1 MNANNKNTK
10 IRWIVLILVVICT
23 SISFFLLCNPHI
35 SSKLTNFFT
44 DNVFNTKGIQIK
56 QEKTNFS
63 ESNAY
68 ADYSDTTDQ
77 EFANFIKYDEFGI
90 KQNILYSSASPINS
104 YSERSNIA
112 DKYIKDNKIHIIINL
127 EDNEANTDNLLNHN
141 QTYTSKQDIIC
152 APIDEDIHSEKSK
165 KSIKEIF
172 EYIAKNNG
180 PFAFI
185 CNNGASKCS
194 KIISILQM
202 LNASNY
208 DYIKVAYYK
217 QYFNLTYKNKNNL
230 YDKYSLENLLDENL
244 KIELSN
250 ILNINQKSI
259 IYSNL
264 TKYNM
269 FFLENE
275 CDISPETINN
285 VTEKVGA

>member
-1 MNANNKNTK
+1 MKVFNKNK
-10 IRWIVLILVVICT
+10 NRFKWILFIAITVCL
-23 SISFFLLCNPHI
+23 SIIFIFLCNPNA
-35 SSKLTNFFT
+35 SSKITNIFANTIFISKNIPINNNKT
-44 DNVFNTKGIQIK
+44 SFN
-56 QEKTNFS
+56 
-63 ESNAY
+63 ESNIY
-68 ADYSDTTDQ
+68 ANYPNITDQ
-77 EFANFIKYDEFGI
+77 EFANFIKYDEFSI
-90 KQNILYSSASPINS
+90 KKDTLYTSSSPINPC
-104 YSERSNIA
+104 SERSNIA
-112 DKYIKDNKIHIIINL
+112 DKYIKDNNIHHIINL
-127 EDNEANTDNLLNHN
+127 EENESNTDNLLN
-141 QTYTSKQDIIC
+141 QTYTSEQDIIY
-152 APIDEDIHSEKSK
+152 APLDEDMHSEKAK
-165 KSIKEIF
+165 QSIKIIF
-172 EYIAKNNG
+172 EYIASNNG
-180 PFAFI
+180 PFLFF

-202 LNASNY
+202 LNTSNY

-217 QYFNLTYKNKNNL
+217 QYFNLVYKNRNNL

-285 VTEKVGA
+285 VAEKVGA